1 MYIIKCYEQLY
12 FKIGLL
18 FYLARRLPKRNNLL
32 RLIGLTLSLSGKLVA
47 SSAVKEIV
55 QRKMSELSA
64 KNEVSSSKIHK
75 PTDGGQTTLSQ
86 DEDTTTT
93 SDVSND
99 LVISFQNMH
108 TYIKYLFILP
118 YTIFEPL

>member
-1 MYIIKCYEQLY
+1 
-12 FKIGLL
+12 
-18 FYLARRLPKRNNLL
+18 
-32 RLIGLTLSLSGKLVA
+32 
-47 SSAVKEIV
+47 
-55 QRKMSELSA
+55 MSELSA

-99 LVISFQNMH
+99 LVISFQNIAYM
-108 TYIKYLFILP
+108 YLFI
-118 YTIFEPL
+118 F

>member
-1 MYIIKCYEQLY
+1 
-12 FKIGLL
+12 
-18 FYLARRLPKRNNLL
+18 
-32 RLIGLTLSLSGKLVA
+32 
-47 SSAVKEIV
+47 
-55 QRKMSELSA
+55 MSELSA

-108 TYIKYLFILP
+108 T
-118 YTIFEPL
+118 

>member
-1 MYIIKCYEQLY
+1 
-12 FKIGLL
+12 
-18 FYLARRLPKRNNLL
+18 
-32 RLIGLTLSLSGKLVA
+32 
-47 SSAVKEIV
+47 
-55 QRKMSELSA
+55 MSELSA

-118 YTIFEPL
+118 YTLFGPALI